1 MPCVYILT
9 NSAMPDLIKIGF
21 TAGDAADRAA
31 QISQGT
37 GVPAP
42 FAVEWFIETT
52 TAESA
57 YNVERAVHRA
67 LTNHRINNNREFF
80 KITVAQAAGKIED
93 LAYQLQATADSA
105 IRHAFEEAERIKRA
119 QTIQREAAARYQRE
133 APQREAAERARR
145 EAAELARVERV
156 RAEAEQAE
164 QYAAI
169 RAQREA
175 AARIEAARISRNKKM
190 VWGSL
195 VLVACFLF
203 GAYED
208 NKRQKEQERYAR
220 SEQARAEQAERYAAI
235 RAKRE
240 AAERTRA
247 EKARADALR
256 IEQACAPINV
266 RPLSSFQPSPWDDV
280 AKSPFARE
288 YLPSR
293 KMSISD
299 FAALSFAEREKLAIE
314 YEEARAKEKGMT
326 PEQRKRMQALRDLV
340 VYADN
345 GGRAPNQ
352 TGRTFSNWSDASAA
366 MHKPAQDALLAAQQR
381 RQQMEACN
389 RALVLASQNR

>member
-9 NSAMPDLIKIGF
+9 NPAMPDLIKIGF

-57 YNVERAVHRA
+57 YSVERAAHRA
-67 LTNHRINNNREFF
+67 LTDHRINNNREFF

-105 IRHAFEEAERIKRA
+105 IRHAYEEAERIKRA
-119 QTIQREAAARYQRE
+119 QAIQREAAERYQRE

-145 EAAELARVERV
+145 EVVELARVERA

-175 AARIEAARISRNKKM
+175 AARVEAARISRKKKI

-203 GAYED
+203 GTYVD
-208 NKRQKEQERYAR
+208 HKRQKEQERYAR
-220 SEQARAEQAERYAAI
+220 AEQARAEQTERYAAI

-240 AAERTRA
+240 AAERGLT

-256 IEQACAPINV
+256 IEQACAPLNV
-266 RPLSSFQPSPWDDV
+266 GPLSSAQPSPWDEV
-280 AKSPFARE
+280 AQTRFARE
-288 YLPSR
+288 FLPTR
-293 KMSISD
+293 QMDVIG
-299 FAALSFAEREKLAIE
+299 FAVLPYEEREKLANEYIE
-314 YEEARAKEKGMT
+314 SRAKAEKMDAA
-326 PEQRKRMQALRDLV
+326 QRKQLEAVRDRV

-345 GGRAPNQ
+345 GGRAP
-352 TGRTFSNWSDASAA
+352 GRTFPSLFDAVAA
-366 MHKPAQDALLAAQQR
+366 IHKPTQDALLASQQR

-389 RALVLASQNR
+389 KALVLANHK

>member
-9 NSAMPDLIKIGF
+9 NPTIPGLVKIGS
-21 TAGDAADRAA
+21 TDGNPADRAA
-31 QISQGT
+31 QISSQAGT
-37 GVPAP
+37 GLPRP
-42 FAVEWFIETT
+42 FAVEWSIETT
-52 TAESA
+52 TRESA
-57 YNVERAVHRA
+57 YSVERAVHKA
-67 LTNHRINNNREFF
+67 LANHRINKNREFF
-80 KITVAQAAGKIED
+80 KITVAQAVDKIED
-93 LAYQLQATADSA
+93 LAYQMQATSDSA
-105 IRHAFEEAERIKRA
+105 IRHAIEEAERIKRA
-119 QTIQREAAARYQRE
+119 QAIQREAAERYQRE

-164 QYAAI
+164 QNAAI

-240 AAERTRA
+240 AAERART

-266 RPLSSFQPSPWDDV
+266 RATSPRPITSLTTATTTTTRFSTNYSGLAGDLAAIDQPV
-280 AKSPFARE
+280 K
-288 YLPSR
+288 
-293 KMSISD
+293 
-299 FAALSFAEREKLAIE
+299 
-314 YEEARAKEKGMT
+314 
-326 PEQRKRMQALRDLV
+326 
-340 VYADN
+340 
-345 GGRAPNQ
+345 
-352 TGRTFSNWSDASAA
+352 
-366 MHKPAQDALLAAQQR
+366 DALLASQQR

-389 RALVLASQNR
+389 QALFLASQNR